1 MPVEP
6 RCSERKCIHFQG
18 ISDDE
23 DEAKQVP
30 ICAAFPGGIPEKIA
44 YGPELHITPWP
55 GDHGIQYEGPDT
67 SR

>member
-6 RCSERKCIHFQG
+6 KCSIRKCIHFQG

-30 ICAAFPGGIPEKIA
+30 ICAAFPDGIPEQIS
-44 YGPELHITPWP
+44 YGENLHLEPFP
-55 GDHGIQYEGPDT
+55 GDHGIQFEED
-67 SR
+67 